1 MARITVE
8 DCLEKVE
15 SQFDLVLL
23 ARERAAQLNAGEESL
38 VPADNDKNTVISLR
52 EIGEGKISIK
62 AIEDAAINK
71 FRKIKNEPTELE
83 DLELEQEDDF
93 DKTYKGEIS
102 KSGTAILPAKRIRRM
117 PEKIIASTEADSAEA
132 DSAEAASA
140 DEGNNKITEEKDK
153 VTEIPDNEKL
163 SDENKSE

>member
-1 MARITVE
+1 M
-8 DCLEKVE
+8 
-15 SQFDLVLL
+15 
-23 ARERAAQLNAGEESL
+23 
-38 VPADNDKNTVISLR
+38 VPEDNDKNTVISLR

-132 DSAEAASA
+132 DSAEADSAEAASA